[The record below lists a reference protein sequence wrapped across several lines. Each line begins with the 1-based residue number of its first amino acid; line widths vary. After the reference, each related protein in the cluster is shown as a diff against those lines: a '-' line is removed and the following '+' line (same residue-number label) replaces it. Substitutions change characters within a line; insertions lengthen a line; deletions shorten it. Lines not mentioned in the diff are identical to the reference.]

1 MCISCLCKLLTQ
13 HPPQSPSSLRGIPQ
27 SLQVVFLCLE
37 GLLCPLLWGSEPG
50 CIIPKGHCGVRAQGH
65 CQGSG
70 QQDPLQLALLTSFLF
85 TGAAMGKARPQA
97 GCAMPVLAQCIPA
110 LLLGQVLQVGSESGA
125 FPPLDLKSGGC
136 LLPWIPACSLSG
148 LSRSPNNLPRLH
160 VTFINKLLCHLFMYS
175 C

>member
-1 MCISCLCKLLTQ
+1 MHFLPVQ
-13 HPPQSPSSLRGIPQ
+13 AANPASPSEPILT
-27 SLQVVFLCLE
+27 E
-37 GLLCPLLWGSEPG
+37 GNTTELAGGFSVLGGTLVSFALGVCARLHHSQRTLWGQGS
-50 CIIPKGHCGVRAQGH
+50 GH